1 MFVYYYIVYIL
12 LLLLLSS
19 ITDTVQACL
28 YSTHFLAMQ
37 KYACK
42 SMLDYFKQSRVLF
55 VLYVHDGG
63 GFSML
68 RVLMGW

>member
-1 MFVYYYIVYIL
+1 MFVYYYIVYI

-28 YSTHFLAMQ
+28 YSTHFSAMQ
-37 KYACK
+37 KYARK
-42 SMLDYFKQSRVLF
+42 SMLDYFKLRRVLF

>member
-1 MFVYYYIVYIL
+1 MFVYYYIGYILLLLLL

-42 SMLDYFKQSRVLF
+42 SMLDYFKLRRVLF
-55 VLYVHDGG
+55 VLYVHDV
-63 GFSML
+63 SPC
-68 RVLMGW
+68 